1 MSNMTF
7 QRYTAAL
14 LLLAAA
20 VLEGC
25 TSAPVKIVPEP
36 LSVKAGRGYCAA
48 GTEVEEILSPE
59 LSGRLGEEGYLLDVS
74 RKAIT
79 AKAATEAGLF
89 YARQTLSQI
98 TSEKGVRC
106 VKIEDRPRFPYRGF
120 HLDVSRHFFG
130 KEEVEKI
137 IDEASRYK
145 FNQFHFHLTDNGGWR
160 IQIDAYPLLTEMGS
174 YRVMKDWD
182 GWWKMG
188 KRLFCSADT
197 PGAYGGYFTKEDIR
211 EIVAYAAERH
221 INVIPEIEFPAHSDP
236 VFVGYPE
243 LCCDGEPYLS
253 GEFCPANPAVYDFAR
268 TVLGEVMELFPSRII
283 HIGADEARKH
293 SWKKCPACQALMKK
307 EGMASLD
314 DLQCYMVS
322 RLAEILKE
330 KGRTMAG
337 WDEILKN
344 EDLTPDT
351 YVYSYRGEKGGIR
364 AANRGLQAI
373 MTPGEI
379 LYMDWYQ
386 ASPEYEK
393 KAMYGYSPIKKMY
406 SFIPVP
412 DTPGK
417 AAFNES
423 LVEARKVGA
432 DSVEFILPECAGNVA
447 GIEGC
452 AWAEYMPTQEHLEYM
467 MFPRLLAIAE
477 LAWSQPQNL
486 SWERFRASLPAFM
499 DALRARG
506 FNVYDL
512 HNAPEVTCDGT
523 LIRMESENP
532 LAVVRYTLDGSTPD
546 AASPIYE
553 KPFPVKGSVTVRAAS
568 FIGGEKV
575 SYERSA
581 VLEEGT
587 ETLDYYPLT
596 YYPS

>member
-1 MSNMTF
+1 MK
-7 QRYTAAL
+7 
-14 LLLAAA
+14 
-20 VLEGC
+20 V
-25 TSAPVKIVPEP
+25 
-36 LSVKAGRGYCAA
+36 
-48 GTEVEEILSPE
+48 
-59 LSGRLGEEGYLLDVS
+59 
-74 RKAIT
+74 
-79 AKAATEAGLF
+79 
-89 YARQTLSQI
+89 
-98 TSEKGVRC
+98 
-106 VKIEDRPRFPYRGF
+106 EDRPRFSYRGF

-137 IDEASRYK
+137 IDEAARYK
-145 FNQFHFHLTDNGGWR
+145 FNRFHFHLTDNGGWR
-160 IQIDAYPLLTEMGS
+160 IQIDAYPLLTEKGS

-182 GWWKMG
+182 GWWKMES
-188 KRLFCSADT
+188 RLFCSAGT
-197 PGAYGGYFTKEDIR
+197 PGAYGGFFTKDDIR
-211 EIVAYAAERH
+211 EIVAYAAARH

-243 LCCDGEPYLS
+243 LCCDGKPYLS

-268 TVLGEVMELFPSRII
+268 AVLGEVMELFPSRII

-307 EGMASLD
+307 EGMTSLD
-314 DLQCYMVS
+314 DLQCFMVS
-322 RLAEILKE
+322 RLSEILKE

-344 EDLTPDT
+344 QDLTPDT

-364 AANRGLQAI
+364 ATNRGLNAI

-412 DTPGK
+412 DTPEK
-417 AAFNES
+417 AASNES

-432 DSVEFILPECAGNVA
+432 DTVEFILPECAGNVA
-447 GIEGC
+447 GREGC
-452 AWAEYMPTQEHLEYM
+452 AWTEYMPTEEHLEYM

-477 LAWSQPQNL
+477 LAWTPAENL
-486 SWERFRASLPAFM
+486 SWDKFRAKLPAFQ
-499 DALRARG
+499 DALRSRG

-512 HNAPEVTCDGT
+512 HNAPEVVCDGT
-523 LIRMESENP
+523 LVSMESENP
-532 LAVVRYTLDGSTPD
+532 LAVVRYTTDGTEPS
-546 AASPIYE
+546 AFSPLYE

-568 FIGGEKV
+568 FIGPEKV
-575 SYERSA
+575 SYERSV